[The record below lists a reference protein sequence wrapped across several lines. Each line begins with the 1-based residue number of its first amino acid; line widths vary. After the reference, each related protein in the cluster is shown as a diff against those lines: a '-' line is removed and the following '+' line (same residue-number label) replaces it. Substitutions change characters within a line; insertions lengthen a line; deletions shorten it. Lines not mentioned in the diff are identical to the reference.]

1 MGMSEVEVAVVG
13 TREAFELVGRRECK
27 VGDRMLKSMP
37 MPSAGKLLGRVNAT
51 GVLLK
56 GVGLITK
63 HVMTQGEC
71 FG

>member
-1 MGMSEVEVAVVG
+1 MSATQVAVVG
-13 TREAFELVGRRECK
+13 ERQAFELVGRRECK

-37 MPSAGKLLGRVNAT
+37 MPSAGKLLGIVDAT

-63 HVMTQGEC
+63 DVVTQGKC
-71 FG
+71 FWR